1 MTHSKRKFVL
11 VDQSISELGG
21 HHYEYAVRVLA
32 AAREDGLEARLVT
45 NKRLSPSLAPD
56 FPVLPI
62 YEFGYW
68 DRPLRL
74 GPWVIRSFPPP
85 GSIKA
90 VRRATYAAYLGIA
103 TIAHR
108 LSGRTSAERR
118 RSEGLD
124 LEVNRQEPFSGQ
136 RASVREFV
144 RPLVTALRSAAGG
157 SQFFGLNA
165 AKIRQFE
172 RDTLDM
178 IAALELRADDI
189 VFVPTL
195 SEAEL
200 LGLGRAIA
208 SCRPDDRIGWH
219 LLFRRPP
226 VPARAA
232 YARSADA
239 KRVQVRKCLATFAQ
253 ATAGHRV
260 RFYTDTEALTR
271 QYNDLGVVR
280 FDTLPIPVPSSFG
293 HSRNPERAIAV
304 PTILFAGDA
313 RVEKGFQLLP
323 ILVEQLKRESPAG
336 ASPRFIIQSNF
347 SVPGGEPVAA
357 RARRELRSHANNGVR
372 LIDEP
377 LQPDAYCAIFHA
389 SDISLIPYDPLEYR
403 ARSSGVFAE
412 SVAAGLATIVPSG
425 TWMAAQLGPR
435 IAAYHHSLL
444 CGSRH
449 LDTSLGASVEMRDG
463 SQAGSLDVP
472 TSDGADHLIVAM
484 RATHIDDEIEPLVS
498 LEWLQPNRMLA
509 HRDRGVAARS
519 DSGHWTCMFRL
530 RTSPLRARLVVTS
543 RAPRSSIGLRIEH
556 FAFISAGH
564 PLPLS
569 AAGIVYQD
577 EACLPDAV
585 REVLCHRSH
594 YIRTAAVFGS
604 EWIGRHTPEQLE
616 RELARQLDSTRG

>member
-1 MTHSKRKFVL
+1 MTQSKRKFVL

-32 AAREDGLEARLVT
+32 AAREDGLDARLVT

-56 FPVLPI
+56 FPVLAI

-90 VRRATYAAYLGIA
+90 VRRAAYAAYLGIA
-103 TIAHR
+103 TIGQR
-108 LSGRTSAERR
+108 LSGRTSAEQG
-118 RSEGLD
+118 RSDGLD
-124 LEVNRQEPFSGQ
+124 LEVNRREPFSGQ

-157 SQFFGLNA
+157 AQFFGLNA

-172 RDTLDM
+172 RDTLAM
-178 IAALELRADDI
+178 IAALALRADDI

-239 KRVQVRKCLATFAQ
+239 RRAQVRKCLATFAQ

-293 HSRNPERAIAV
+293 HSRDLERALAV

-323 ILVEQLKRESPAG
+323 SLVEHLKRESPAG
-336 ASPRFIIQSNF
+336 LSPRFIIQSNF

-357 RARRELRSHANNGVR
+357 RARRQLRSHAKNGVR

-412 SVAAGLATIVPSG
+412 SVAAGLVTIVPSG
-425 TWMAAQLGPR
+425 TWMAAQLDAP
-435 IAAYHHSLL
+435 IAAYHRSVVAEF
-444 CGSRH
+444 RH
-449 LDTSLGASVEMRDG
+449 VEACLGPALASANGTR
-463 SQAGSLDVP
+463 SHSLDVP
-472 TSDGADHLIVAM
+472 AETRADHLVVALRALDDRVELSPIV
-484 RATHIDDEIEPLVS
+484 LVQ
-498 LEWLQPNRMLA
+498 WLDSSGYVAR
-509 HRDRGVAARS
+509 RDRGVAVKSETGRWS
-519 DSGHWTCMFRL
+519 CMFRL
-530 RTSPLRARLVVTS
+530 LSSPPRAHVIVVPQDAGSPAHLSVDHIALV
-543 RAPRSSIGLRIEH
+543 
-556 FAFISAGH
+556 SAGR
-564 PLPLS
+564 PLPLG
-569 AAGIVYQD
+569 AAGVVYAGNRSLA
-577 EACLPDAV
+577 EGV
-585 REVLCHRSH
+585 REVLRHTDH
-594 YIRTAAVFGS
+594 YMRTAASFTS
-604 EWIGRHTPEQLE
+604 AWTDHHTPRKLE
-616 RELARQLDSTRG
+616 RELVTRQGHR

>member
-1 MTHSKRKFVL
+1 M
-11 VDQSISELGG
+11 
-21 HHYEYAVRVLA
+21 
-32 AAREDGLEARLVT
+32 
-45 NKRLSPSLAPD
+45 N
-56 FPVLPI
+56 
-62 YEFGYW
+62 
-68 DRPLRL
+68 
-74 GPWVIRSFPPP
+74 
-85 GSIKA
+85 
-90 VRRATYAAYLGIA
+90 RR
-103 TIAHR
+103 
-108 LSGRTSAERR
+108 
-118 RSEGLD
+118 
-124 LEVNRQEPFSGQ
+124 EPFSGQ

-157 SQFFGLNA
+157 AQFFGLNA

-178 IAALELRADDI
+178 IAALGLRADDI

-232 YARSADA
+232 YAGSADA
-239 KRVQVRKCLATFAQ
+239 RRAQVRKCLATFAQ

-271 QYNDLGVVR
+271 QYDDLGVVR

-293 HSRNPERAIAV
+293 HSRDPERALAV

-336 ASPRFIIQSNF
+336 LSPRFIIQSNF

-357 RARRELRSHANNGVR
+357 RACRQLRSHAKNGVR

-412 SVAAGLATIVPSG
+412 SVAAGLVTIVPSG
-425 TWMAAQLGPR
+425 TWMAAQLDAP
-435 IAAYHHSLL
+435 IAAYHRSVLAEFSHVEAWRGPALA
-444 CGSRH
+444 SRNGTP
-449 LDTSLGASVEMRDG
+449 LESFEGPAETR
-463 SQAGSLDVP
+463 
-472 TSDGADHLIVAM
+472 ADHLIVAL
-484 RATHIDDEIEPLVS
+484 RALDDRVELPPIVLI
-498 LEWLQPNRMLA
+498 EWLDSSGYVARC
-509 HRDRGVAARS
+509 DRGVAVRS
-519 DSGHWTCMFRL
+519 QTGRWSCMFRL
-530 RTSPLRARLVVTS
+530 LSSPPRAHLIVVPQDAGLPPHFSVDHIALV
-543 RAPRSSIGLRIEH
+543 
-556 FAFISAGH
+556 SAGR
-564 PLPLS
+564 PLPLG
-569 AAGIVYQD
+569 AAGVVYAGNRSLAD
-577 EACLPDAV
+577 GV
-585 REVLCHRSH
+585 REVLRHTDH
-594 YIRTAAVFGS
+594 YMRTAALFTS
-604 EWIGRHTPEQLE
+604 AWTDHHTPRRLE
-616 RELARQLDSTRG
+616 RELVTGQDRRTIVRPSAQSV